1 MIFPA
6 VGQEQEGAWLS
17 LLLLLLPDYRI
28 QHLHKRDYYM
38 VELKFLHLLVEDDSE
53 GELDCTTLIAGLG
66 YKHVFVQGRLA
77 SKVMS
82 LSDFDTNH
90 WTISCEVMIL
100 TDRDVV

>member
-17 LLLLLLPDYRI
+17 LLLLPDYRI
-28 QHLHKRDYYM
+28 QHLHARDYYI
-38 VELKFLHLLVEDDSE
+38 VEVEPLHLLVEDDSE

-90 WTISCEVMIL
+90 WTMSCEVMIL
-100 TDRDVV
+100 TDRGVV